1 LTSYALAM
9 TWIKSHSST
18 IQIDLTQAIHADT
31 NWHEAIEEV
40 LDWVEGRGWTIERD
54 PASVNSHTTR
64 AYMATKTVTTRD
76 GQTMILDHGI
86 GFTTVLSSNQVSVY
100 AFNGNVRT
108 YAQVKADSVGGS
120 SFYSNNG
127 WDLVKGNFEIWTS
140 DLDNESFLL
149 LFVDDQNDRTIVW
162 YEPPAGSHMNM
173 NQTGSATKG
182 CVEAVFVPFGVD
194 NLCKISTTNAGW
206 RPSAQLSSEYFG
218 SGSEDFIVH
227 GMSQKIGLSSSPS
240 GSRTMSFELQ
250 DDVSTR
256 YNPTTNSNNPLTS
269 SQISS
274 VKVGGTFYIALGS
287 SARQSQ
293 CLLDVGSTNPAF
305 N

>member
-1 LTSYALAM
+1 M

-54 PASVNSHTTR
+54 PARVNSHTTR

-86 GFTTVLSSNQVSVY
+86 GFTTDLSSDQVSIYV
-100 AFNGNVRT
+100 FNGNVRT
-108 YAQVKADSVGGS
+108 YTEVKADSVNGS
-120 SFYSNNG
+120 SFYHSSAFDYTQG
-127 WDLVKGNFEIWTS
+127 SFEIWTS

-149 LFVDDQNDRTIVW
+149 LFVDDQNDRYICW

-173 NQTGSATKG
+173 VQTGTATKA

-206 RPSAQLSSEYFG
+206 RPSAQLASEYFG
-218 SGSEDFIVH
+218 SNSEDFIVH
-227 GMSQKIGLSSSPS
+227 GISQKIGLSSSPS
-240 GSRTMSFELQ
+240 GSRTISFELQ
-250 DDVSTR
+250 TDVSTR

-274 VKVGGTFYIALGS
+274 VKVGNTFYIGLGLS
-287 SARQSQ
+287 SRQSQ